1 MNAQEAIA
9 VCRYVRAACPQ
20 QAMDEF
26 TPQAWADLLTDVRYE
41 DAQEAVRVLVK
52 QRPFVA
58 PAEIITEIKRIGA
71 KRTRS
76 YGTADIP
83 DDLPKWPGVNGS
95 IEEERAA
102 MRAESRYL
110 SCIYGLV
117 ADGLLTRADPQPS
130 YTDLKPLLD
139 AQAEADERAA
149 IAASQQRQD
158 KLAAKIGQVAAKLQ
172 LSR

>member
-52 QRPFVA
+52 QQPFVA
-58 PAEIITEIKRIGA
+58 PAEIITEIKRIGS
-71 KRTRS
+71 KRTQK

-83 DDLPKWPGVNGS
+83 EDMPKPRVDAS
-95 IEEERAA
+95 IEEERVA

-110 SCIYGLV
+110 SCIYRLV
-117 ADGLLTRADPQPS
+117 AEGLLTRADPQPS

-139 AQAEADERAA
+139 AQAEENERAA
-149 IAASQQRQD
+149 IAASQQRQE
-158 KLAAKIGQVAAKLQ
+158 KLASKIGQVAAKLQ